1 MADKLYVDI
10 DKAVGFGYL
19 SDWYQNSIDDT
30 ISPIWT
36 DEHLMELVNDF
47 LVIPNDTPTADVKE
61 VKRGHWKVNEYPK
74 QGKKFITCPACDSV
88 IDCNY
93 TKIDENEFDFCPY
106 CGADMRG
113 DTDG

>member
-19 SDWYQNSIDDT
+19 ADWYQNSIDDT

-36 DEHLMELVNDF
+36 DEHLMELLNDF

-61 VKRGHWKVNEYPK
+61 VKRGHWKHLGGDEWFCTNCGEVITTEGSWEKPTKKYCNE
-74 QGKKFITCPACDSV
+74 
-88 IDCNY
+88 
-93 TKIDENEFDFCPY
+93 
-106 CGADMRG
+106 CGADMRKPNN
-113 DTDG
+113 DKE